1 MLVGVGVV
9 AITAVLAK
17 IFMSKDKKKKGPVT
31 LADPNIKYPLKL
43 VDKEVRLLRLYFFAD
58 AQIAQSMLF
67 KQTRQLGQSNQQ

>member
-31 LADPNIKYPLKL
+31 LVDPNIKYPLKL
-43 VDKEVRLLRLYFFAD
+43 VDKEVRFNGLLRQYFF
-58 AQIAQSMLF
+58 IAV
-67 KQTRQLGQSNQQ
+67 